1 MKIPRLNTKETE
13 NLTEALVA
21 SAVSNAELSLYDSF
35 IPTEPDLVEPSGG
48 SFVIP
53 VVLPIGIATGD
64 GRIFEA
70 DSLSSR
76 PLPLPL
82 LWQFKTSGGHDQS
95 VVVGRID
102 YLEIT
107 EAGITNARGV
117 FDINPY
123 AREVER
129 LIRAG
134 FIRGVSGDLDNFT
147 ATEEAEPLALKDK
160 NAPKKIKN
168 KELKIE
174 ESRLMAITVV
184 AMPAFKE
191 SYIMMDDPMAS
202 LESEYDM
209 ADGEYIGGELDT
221 YNDVALVAS
230 GIPVAPPREWFQ
242 RFNTSS
248 PMPLTIEDN
257 GRAYGYL
264 ALWKSDHIA
273 YAKGQKPPRSAT
285 NYQYFRTGVVRTA
298 EGVDVTTGSITLA
311 GGHASMH
318 ASAEKASQHYD
329 DTNSALIDVV
339 AGEDKFGIWVAGALR
354 PTVTPAQVRALRA
367 SAISGDWRPINGRL
381 ELVAAC
387 SVNVPGFMTT
397 RAMVAS
403 GQITALVAAGV
414 ADLEVMRHER
424 ASGLTQTVQELSNR
438 LALVENEK
446 KMESALSVMSGSLSE
461 FRTRKAEEKAELDA
475 KVLDLKNMFS

>member
-1 MKIPRLNTKETE
+1 MKIPRLVQPEETLE
-13 NLTEALVA
+13 SLIA
-21 SAVSNAELSLYDSF
+21 SAVANAELSVYDSF
-35 IPTEPDLVEPSGG
+35 IPTNADLVEPSGG
-48 SFVIP
+48 AFVIP
-53 VVLPIGIATGD
+53 VVLPIGIPTGD
-64 GRIFEA
+64 GRMFEVG
-70 DSLSSR
+70 SLSSR

-82 LWQFKTSGGHDQS
+82 LWQFKTSNGHDQS

-102 YLEIT
+102 YLDIS

-134 FIRGVSGDLDNFT
+134 FIRGVSGDLDNFS
-147 ATEEAEPLALKDK
+147 ATEEAEPLSLKDK
-160 NAPKKIKN
+160 NSPKKIKN

-174 ESRLMAITVV
+174 ESRLMAVTVV

-209 ADGEYIGGELDT
+209 SDGEYIDGELDT

-242 RFNTSS
+242 RFNTNT

-273 YAKGQKPPRSAT
+273 YSKGQKPPRSAT

-311 GGHASMH
+311 GGHASMS
-318 ASAEKASQHYD
+318 ASSAQAQKHYD
-329 DTNSALIDVV
+329 DTASALIDVV

-354 PTVTPAQVRALRA
+354 PTASPEQIRALRA

-397 RAMVAS
+397 RAMVAG
-403 GQITALVAAGV
+403 GQINALVAAGV

-424 ASGLTQTVQELSNR
+424 ASGLSQTVQELSSR
-438 LALVENEK
+438 LARVEDEK
-446 KMESALSVMSGSLSE
+446 KIESALSVMTDSLSE
-461 FRTRKAEEKAELDA
+461 FRSRKSSEKEELDA
-475 KVLDLKNMFS
+475 KVLSLRNLLS